1 MWQNL
6 FSEIISVFSKLLY
19 ILNMNNWKKTD
30 TVRKE
35 PKVKA
40 FHKKCISDV
49 ILRDYEIFFKY
60 PAVVYGTYY
69 YIFYGETSLDKII
82 DSESFQKKVD
92 YLSERLSESSYDYRF
107 TYFGLIAVLRQSC
120 TFKFNDGR
128 KEAIDELIYAGIIRW
143 IGGYDYIA
151 LMSLNGYFEYINTYN
166 PLEDPYIAL
175 KEAEYVR
182 KYNEEY
188 FYKKL

>member
-60 PAVVYGTYY
+60 PAVIMELSI
-69 YIFYGETSLDKII
+69 IFFMEKP
-82 DSESFQKKVD
+82 
-92 YLSERLSESSYDYRF
+92 
-107 TYFGLIAVLRQSC
+107 VL
-120 TFKFNDGR
+120 TK
-128 KEAIDELIYAGIIRW
+128 
-143 IGGYDYIA
+143 
-151 LMSLNGYFEYINTYN
+151 
-166 PLEDPYIAL
+166 
-175 KEAEYVR
+175 
-182 KYNEEY
+182 
-188 FYKKL
+188 